1 MTIGEYKAHRERLTE
16 HIAATL
22 KGFSIATGLG
32 VDSIRIDRLPVHGDA
47 PCYLVDVEV
56 RL

>member
-1 MTIGEYKAHRERLTE
+1 MTIEEYKTRREQLNKY
-16 HIAATL
+16 IAEAL
-22 KGFSIATGLG
+22 REFSIATGLG
-32 VDSIRIDRLPVHGDA
+32 VDSISIDRLLVYGDA